1 MCFGRAVQIKMSSA
15 TVWTDSISR
24 HFLSMMET
32 VHIVYEEIRMFY
44 NFEDEEAESKF
55 FNYTNTISKA

>member
-1 MCFGRAVQIKMSSA
+1 MSSA